1 MCPAIFA
8 DNANGKRIRWRYE
21 AWASAGTGGAE
32 GVDTGLPG
40 ADCGWACPRP
50 GIRNMSGE
58 IEGESAKPPQP
69 LASNAIATKVA
80 KSIWLQ
86 LNFTRAL

>member
-1 MCPAIFA
+1 
-8 DNANGKRIRWRYE
+8 
-21 AWASAGTGGAE
+21 
-32 GVDTGLPG
+32 
-40 ADCGWACPRP
+40 
-50 GIRNMSGE
+50 MSGE

-69 LASNAIATKVA
+69 LVSNTIATKVA